1 MIYESGLSTNGNNW
15 KLLADGDR
23 KELNKD
29 YSVGLYM
36 RLSKDDGESSESSSI
51 TNQRKL
57 LLSYAKNHGLSVF
70 DEYVDDG
77 FSGTNFNRPAFRRM
91 LKDIEARQINMILVK
106 DLSRLGRDYIMTG
119 QYTEVYFPSRRV
131 RFIAVND
138 NFDSDSPDSDIAPFK
153 NVVNEMYAR
162 DTSRKIRSAFLVRMQ
177 EGSYVGS
184 LAPYGY
190 RKDPEDKHRL
200 LPDDQASGVV
210 KDIFAMAAGGMH
222 PASIAADLNRR
233 GILSPKAYRGSENI
247 NPKKASAGSPPVSS
261 WSARTITKLLRNPVY
276 LGHMAQGR
284 SRKVSFK
291 SQLTVK
297 NPPEA
302 WILVENTHQA
312 LVSSD
317 IFLQAGAFL
326 DSRRSTAA
334 TRQDGGPFL
343 CK

>member
-1 MIYESGLSTNGNNW
+1 MIYESDLSTCGNKW
-15 KLLADGDR
+15 KFLADNDR
-23 KELNKD
+23 KERNKN

-36 RLSKDDGESSESSSI
+36 RLSKDDGESLESSSI

-57 LLSYAKNHGLSVF
+57 LLSFAKSHGLSVF

-91 LKDIEARQINMILVK
+91 LKDIEARKINMILAK

-190 RKDPEDKHRL
+190 RKDPEDKHHL
-200 LPDDQASGVV
+200 LPDDEVSGVV
-210 KDIFAMAAGGMH
+210 KDIFSMAAGGMR

-233 GILSPKAYRGSENI
+233 GILSPKAYRDSRS
-247 NPKKASAGSPPVSS
+247 ASSKEASPVSS

-284 SRKVSFK
+284 SRKISFK
-291 SQLTVK
+291 STLTVK

-302 WILVENTHQA
+302 WIRVENTHQA
-312 LVSSD
+312 LVSAD
-317 IFLQAGAFL
+317 IFLQAGVFL

-334 TRQDGGPFL
+334 AEQDGRPSSY
-343 CK
+343 K